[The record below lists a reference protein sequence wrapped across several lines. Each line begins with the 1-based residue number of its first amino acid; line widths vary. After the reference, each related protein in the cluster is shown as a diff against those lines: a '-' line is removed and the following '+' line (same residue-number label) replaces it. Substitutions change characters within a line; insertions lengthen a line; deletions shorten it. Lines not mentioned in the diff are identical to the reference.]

1 MALFALGVHD
11 FKRKFEKKGKK
22 NESDA
27 CGDVFGGKKSEFEP
41 NLGQKRI
48 REAPHSYVLLRR
60 SQPNYERENVN
71 EDVVIFLIDWL
82 NVGG

>member
-1 MALFALGVHD
+1 MIRTSAGLRSKSKMVMALFALGVRD

-48 REAPHSYVLLRR
+48 REAPHSYVAR
-60 SQPNYERENVN
+60 SQITREKM
-71 EDVVIFLIDWL
+71 
-82 NVGG
+82 